1 MTTCVFITGTNAVGK
16 SSVARAI
23 MARCGGISA
32 ERDMVTYLA
41 DGVTC
46 LAGRYL
52 GCKYGGVDRI
62 TNAKGSSCTSELAN
76 VVERGLSERKV
87 IFCEGSFM
95 NTFGMNLTN
104 AMFKADKHLVVN
116 LYADARTLWNRLNG
130 RSEGKN
136 GNGRDFPK
144 VLNKQKQAAIAA
156 QKWHEIGVKVLQ
168 INTAEYNPLQI
179 VDTIYGTLENL

>member
-23 MARCGGISA
+23 MERCGGISA

-76 VVERGLSERKV
+76 VVERGLAEREI

-104 AMFKADKHLVVN
+104 AMFKADRYPVVM
-116 LYADARTLWNRLNG
+116 LYADARTIWDRQNS
-130 RSEGKN
+130 RSNGKN
-136 GNGRDFPK
+136 GAGRDFPK
-144 VLNKQKQAAIAA
+144 VLQRQKQCAVAA

-179 VDTIYGTLENL
+179 ADTIYGTLENI

>member
-23 MARCGGISA
+23 MERCGGIST

-95 NTFGMNLTN
+95 NTFGLNLTN
-104 AMFKADKHLVVN
+104 AMFKADKHLIVM
-116 LYADARTLWNRLNG
+116 LYADARTIWERLNG

-136 GNGRDFPK
+136 GKGRDFPK
-144 VLNKQKQAAIAA
+144 VMQRQRQCNIAA

-168 INTAEYNPLQI
+168 INSAEYTSPQI
-179 VDTIYGTLENL
+179 VDTIYGTLAKL

>member
-23 MARCGGISA
+23 MDRCGGISA

-76 VVERGLSERKV
+76 VVERGLSEREV

-104 AMFKADKHLVVN
+104 AMFKADKYLVAM
-116 LYADARTLWNRLNG
+116 LYTDAETIWKRLNA
-130 RSEGKN
+130 RSNGKN
-136 GNGRDFPK
+136 GAGRDFPK
-144 VLNKQKQAAIAA
+144 VMQKQKQCTIAA

-168 INTAEYNPLQI
+168 INTADYTPEQI
-179 VDTIYGTLENL
+179 VNVIYGTLENL

>member
-1 MTTCVFITGTNAVGK
+1 MTTCVFIIGTNAVGK

-41 DGVTC
+41 DGTTC

-62 TNAKGSSCTSELAN
+62 TNYKGSSCTSELAN
-76 VVERGLSERKV
+76 VVERGLAEREI

-104 AMFKADKHLVVN
+104 AMFKADRYLVVM
-116 LYADARTLWNRLNG
+116 LYADARTIWDRLNS
-130 RSEGKN
+130 RSNGKN
-136 GNGRDFPK
+136 GAGRDFPK
-144 VLNKQKQAAIAA
+144 VLQRQKQCAIAA

-168 INTAEYNPLQI
+168 INTAEYNPEQI
-179 VDTIYGTLENL
+179 VDLIYKEL

>member
-16 SSVARAI
+16 SSVERAI
-23 MARCGGISA
+23 MDRCGGIST

-95 NTFGMNLTN
+95 DTFGMNLIN
-104 AMFKADKHLVVN
+104 AMFKADNHIIVN

-144 VLNKQKQAAIAA
+144 VLNKQKRCLSAA

-168 INTAEYNPLQI
+168 INTAEYNPEQI
-179 VDTIYGTLENL
+179 AELIYKEL

>member
-23 MARCGGISA
+23 MERCGGISA

-41 DGVTC
+41 DGTTC

-95 NTFGMNLTN
+95 NTFGLNLTN
-104 AMFKADKHLVVN
+104 AMFKADKHLIVM
-116 LYADARTLWNRLNG
+116 LYADARTIWERLNG

-136 GNGRDFPK
+136 GKGRDFPK
-144 VLNKQKQAAIAA
+144 VMQRQRQCNIAA

-168 INTAEYNPLQI
+168 INSAENSPKQI
-179 VDTIYGTLENL
+179 ANTIYGALAKL